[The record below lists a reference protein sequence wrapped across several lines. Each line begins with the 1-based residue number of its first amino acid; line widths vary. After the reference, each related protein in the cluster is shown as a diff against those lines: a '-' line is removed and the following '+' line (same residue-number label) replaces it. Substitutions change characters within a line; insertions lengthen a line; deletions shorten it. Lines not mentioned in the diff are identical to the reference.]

1 MTTSAAMACHE
12 CLAQMLPSERFCR
25 RCGAESTESRQSA
38 LRMQQYRDDT
48 DDEPVSSAHRRDWL
62 PTLTFGALTVVA
74 AVAIGL
80 AIVSFDRARTWQD
93 RSDGWQSRA
102 KASGARVAD
111 LESRVSDTET
121 KLAVTRIA
129 LDKANNGQSALAAQ
143 GRQCLDNLSIA
154 LTADAAGDSAEAET
168 AVTQARTS
176 CDRFDASYTSLVSA
190 AAR

>member
-25 RCGAESTESRQSA
+25 RCGAEATESRPSA

-93 RSDGWQSRA
+93 RSDAWQSRA

-111 LESRVSDTET
+111 LESRLNDTET
-121 KLAVTRIA
+121 KLAVTRVA
-129 LDKANNGQSALAAQ
+129 LDRANGGQSVLAAQ
-143 GRQCLDNLSIA
+143 GRQCLDDLSAA
-154 LTADAAGDSAEAET
+154 LNAVADGVSAGAEA
-168 AVTQARTS
+168 AVAQARTS
-176 CDRFDASYTSLVSA
+176 CNRFDASYSSPESA